1 MNITEYFDDL
11 IDKPSWVRM
20 YFGCEERPAYWCV
33 WSDEEQLWVETD
45 EHFKER
51 IKNNYKDT

>member
-11 IDKPSWVRM
+11 IDKSSWVRM
-20 YFGCEERPAYWCV
+20 YFGCEERPADWFV
-33 WSDEEQLWVETD
+33 WNHEQQLWVETD